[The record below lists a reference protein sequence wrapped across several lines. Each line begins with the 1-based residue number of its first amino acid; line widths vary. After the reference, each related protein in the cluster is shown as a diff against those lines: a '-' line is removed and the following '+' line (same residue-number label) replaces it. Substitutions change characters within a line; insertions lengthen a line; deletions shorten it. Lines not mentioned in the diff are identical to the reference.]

1 MEDIPQPKSD
11 SYTVGD
17 QVKIYIKSDDPDSRY
32 HGVVCEIQ
40 SVRTDDLGVET
51 GRSLDVYS
59 YTVQEIQSGDEL
71 PISFRHRDLVPVE
84 DIQ

>member
-1 MEDIPQPKSD
+1 
-11 SYTVGD
+11 
-17 QVKIYIKSDDPDSRY
+17 
-32 HGVVCEIQ
+32 
-40 SVRTDDLGVET
+40 
-51 GRSLDVYS
+51 VYS